1 MPKLGVVL
9 FSNVGAYRVQEM
21 IEACAHMPYRVW
33 SEPSGDGSFEIRC
46 DKSVRILSGGGE
58 GREASGDAGSAR
70 RKPEAHAAQRRPGS
84 NPGRST
90 VISLSKLFSG

>member
-21 IEACAHMPYRVW
+21 IQACAHMPYRVW
-33 SEPSGDGSFEIRC
+33 AEPAGDGSFEVRC
-46 DKSVRILSGGGE
+46 DKSVRLDR
-58 GREASGDAGSAR
+58 GREASGDAGGAR
-70 RKPEAHAAQRRPGS
+70 PPQARAATRGPGS

-90 VISLSKLFSG
+90 IVSLTKLFSG

>member
-9 FSNVGAYRVQEM
+9 FSNVGAYRIQEM
-21 IEACAHMPYRVW
+21 IQACAHMPYRVW
-33 SEPSGDGSFEIRC
+33 AEPCSDGTFEVRC
-46 DKSVRILSGGGE
+46 DKSKRLEE
-58 GREASGDAGSAR
+58 GDPGRDASGDAGGAR
-70 RKPEAHAAQRRPGS
+70 RKPEARAATRGPGS